1 MKNILS
7 IDGWYFRVF
16 SRLANLIILNLLF
29 IVSILPIVTI
39 GIGGVALIKSLNE
52 LKSDGTLSAFKV
64 YTNYF
69 RLNFKKGMILLGVE
83 LIGWLVPTSLIYVSL
98 KYIPLLSTLLMILF
112 SFFLLLLIVFP
123 LVFALND
130 LRVKEAIRGTLE
142 FVTIRLPYAIAMFLV
157 LIGIS
162 FLSLKYS
169 IIFMFL
175 VGVALV
181 VNLQISLMK
190 KGLASYGS

>member
-1 MKNILS
+1 
-7 IDGWYFRVF
+7 
-16 SRLANLIILNLLF
+16 
-29 IVSILPIVTI
+29 
-39 GIGGVALIKSLNE
+39 
-52 LKSDGTLSAFKV
+52 
-64 YTNYF
+64 
-69 RLNFKKGMILLGVE
+69 
-83 LIGWLVPTSLIYVSL
+83 
-98 KYIPLLSTLLMILF
+98 MILF

-130 LRVKEAIRGTLE
+130 LTVKEAIRGTLE

>member
-39 GIGGVALIKSLNE
+39 GIGGMALIQSLNE

-130 LRVKEAIRGTLE
+130 LTVKEAIRGTLE

>member
-39 GIGGVALIKSLNE
+39 GIGGVALIQSLNE

-130 LRVKEAIRGTLE
+130 LTVKEAIRGTLE

>member
-39 GIGGVALIKSLNE
+39 GIGGMALIQSLNE

-64 YTNYF
+64 YTHYF
-69 RLNFKKGMILLGVE
+69 RLNFKKGMILFGVE

-130 LRVKEAIRGTLE
+130 LTVKEAIRGTLE